1 MGFCVFW
8 LTNRKTAAAEGGG
21 FGETCAKMTE
31 RSGGQAGILSCSI
44 AFFGRGVAVRVGS
57 LRQDLKHRK
66 HNFEDRFSM
75 HLSASILFLCASA
88 NGAVNGIGRGFRPFR
103 DAPSARSGVADA
115 ERPRLG
121 AFMLIL
127 IIYLYYTEYFI
138 LCDVVLCS
146 RHARSDGTFM
156 RLFRTSSPTAER
168 GGEGA
173 ARAE

>member
-1 MGFCVFW
+1 MGFCIFL
-8 LTNRKTAAAEGGG
+8 LTNRKTAAAEGG
-21 FGETCAKMTE
+21 FGEICAKMTE

-44 AFFGRGVAVRVGS
+44 AFLGRGVAVRIGS

-66 HNFEDRFSM
+66 HNFEDRFSR
-75 HLSASILFLCASA
+75 HLSASILFSCAAA

-115 ERPRLG
+115 ERPRHG
-121 AFMLIL
+121 TFMLIL

-138 LCDVVLCS
+138 LCDVVSCG

-156 RLFRTSSPTAER
+156 RLFRTLSSVAECDGSR
-168 GGEGA
+168 VA
-173 ARAE
+173 

>member
-1 MGFCVFW
+1 M
-8 LTNRKTAAAEGGG
+8 
-21 FGETCAKMTE
+21 
-31 RSGGQAGILSCSI
+31 
-44 AFFGRGVAVRVGS
+44 RVGS

-66 HNFEDRFSM
+66 HNFADRFSR

-103 DAPSARSGVADA
+103 DAPSARSGAADA

-138 LCDVVLCS
+138 LCDLVSCG

-156 RLFRTSSPTAER
+156 RLFGRYRRRPNATER
-168 GGEGA
+168 G
-173 ARAE
+173 AEKERHEPKSRCDIAQMMNEKCSKIRPALRSK